1 MGNKLDLSYTCDGT
15 SPYPLSLSLSLAPS
29 PAQAPPHIRGLQL
42 SQQEISSASA
52 SASASASSLSEL
64 AGRKSAL
71 KVFGPIA
78 TAAIGAQASLGRR
91 LEDKLEPAV
100 ASKVMADAV
109 TLGLASQPRFTVG
122 TFENS
127 SQSFIVFAQ

>member
-15 SPYPLSLSLSLAPS
+15 SPYPLSMSLSLAPS

-42 SQQEISSASA
+42 SQQEISSA